1 MASFSNF
8 IDNSNG
14 ATNNIELKVVF
25 FNCKGLSSLLGKIKT
40 LCKSFDIIVVL
51 WNRTR
56 LVTGMQL
63 VYCLLLLYAC
73 TVQ

>member
-1 MASFSNF
+1 MET
-8 IDNSNG
+8 
-14 ATNNIELKVVF
+14 TNNIELKVIYF
-25 FNCKGLSSLLGKIKT
+25 HGKGLISLLEEIKT

-56 LVTGMQL
+56 LVAGMQL
-63 VYCLLLLYAC
+63 VYCLLLLLYAC